1 MAVTTSEEP
10 KPEEERK
17 PDPSLQN
24 MSTRDRLLKFM
35 AEGPYFTHEEGEEI
49 RKMLREARWENFEEK
64 KPLLPLTGRPGSRE
78 RMLAA
83 MAKITPISQETAD
96 MINNAVMEARER
108 SIDENLT
115 PSEKQETLSRRER
128 VLALVLSSEKKKPNS
143 SKVG

>member
-1 MAVTTSEEP
+1 MAVTTKQLEDEP
-10 KPEEERK
+10 KPEVSEGK
-17 PDPSLQN
+17 PNS
-24 MSTRDRLLKFM
+24 
-35 AEGPYFTHEEGEEI
+35 
-49 RKMLREARWENFEEK
+49 W
-64 KPLLPLTGRPGSRE
+64 E